1 MNETVKTLTS
11 RRSMRHF
18 KKEQL
23 LENELQEVLQ
33 AAVNAPTGGN
43 RQSALMVVVQDE
55 KMVRKL
61 SAMNA
66 AVLGKTDIDPFY
78 GAPTVVVVL
87 ADTQIPTWKEDG
99 SLVLGN
105 LMNAAYSMGIG
116 SCWIHRAYQVFE
128 SEEGKALL
136 KEWGIPETYAGVGHC
151 ILGYADG
158 EEREITHRADYI
170 RRV

>member
-1 MNETVKTLTS
+1 MNDTIKTLTS
-11 RRSMRHF
+11 RRSMRQF

-23 LENELQEVLQ
+23 LDSELQEVLQ
-33 AAVNAPTGGN
+33 AGMNAPTGGN

-55 KMVRKL
+55 EMVAKL

-66 AVLGKTDIDPFY
+66 EVLGKTGIDPFY

-87 ADTQIPTWKEDG
+87 ADTRIPTWKEDG

-105 LMNAAYSMGIG
+105 LMNAAYSVGIG

-128 SEEGKALL
+128 TEEGKKLL
-136 KEWGIPETYAGVGHC
+136 SKWGIPEEYAGVGHC
-151 ILGYADG
+151 ILGYPDG
-158 EEREITHRADYI
+158 DERPISHREDYI